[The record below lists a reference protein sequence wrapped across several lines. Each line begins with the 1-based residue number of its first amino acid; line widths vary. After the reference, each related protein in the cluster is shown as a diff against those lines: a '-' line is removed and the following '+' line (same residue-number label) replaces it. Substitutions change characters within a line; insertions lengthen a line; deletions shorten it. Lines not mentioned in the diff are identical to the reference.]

1 MIRPDTAA
9 QIARLLTEGGDARI
23 TLNPETGLNRYLAS
37 PRPREM
43 TTYASSTA
51 NDISPEAFAHLGER
65 LDALA
70 PRGEIDGAG
79 YEVALDALRDRIRS
93 AYGIGADC
101 AIAFAPSGTD
111 LEYVAL
117 AAVAG
122 KAANGIHNLLLG
134 ADEIGSGC
142 AHSAGGLH
150 FAKETAL
157 DVATEPGTPV
167 AGLGPV
173 SLSQFPVRDD
183 HGIANDSAM
192 IAMEMRATIARAIA
206 RGEHPLVHIV
216 HGSKTGLILPAID
229 DIDALRRRFGA
240 DVSFVVDACQARITG
255 EAIAAYLRRGII
267 VLLTGSKFMGGPP
280 FSGFALIPADMTAG
294 AAPVAEGFTRIFRR
308 AEWPEG
314 WAGRD
319 ALPASPNLGL
329 LMRLEAAI
337 FELERFQALPIP
349 RVVRVIDAFQAATG
363 QLQSR
368 ICAQALG
375 SRFGGA
381 MPPQWHPIEMRTL
394 VTLDLSCCLT
404 RPSFDDAVA
413 IQGGLL
419 ERGIRLGQP
428 VRCIRMGTSGD
439 TAQWA
444 GTLRLGLSMPQIV
457 RMDGLDDE
465 ALAGAFAGDMTR
477 IGDALIAVMLGSRRS
492 QRLSA

>member
-1 MIRPDTAA
+1 MTDTASH
-9 QIARLLTEGGDARI
+9 IARLLTEGGDARI
-23 TLNPETGLNRYLAS
+23 ILDPKTGLNRYLAS
-37 PRPREM
+37 PRPRAM

-51 NDISPEAFAHLGER
+51 NDISPEAFAHLQTRMSAG
-65 LDALA
+65 AL
-70 PRGEIDGAG
+70 DGAG
-79 YEVALDALRDRIRS
+79 YGAALDELRGRIRS
-93 AYGIGADC
+93 AYGLGTDC

-122 KAANGIHNLLLG
+122 KGANGIHNLLLG
-134 ADEIGSGC
+134 ADEVGSGC
-142 AHSAGGLH
+142 ANSAGGLH

-157 DVATEPGTPV
+157 DVPTEPGTPV

-173 SLSQFPVRDD
+173 TLSQFPVRDD
-183 HGIANDSAM
+183 HGLANDSAM
-192 IAMEMRATIARAIA
+192 IAMEMRATIARALA

-229 DIDALRRRFGA
+229 DVDALRRRFGA

-280 FSGFALIPADMTAG
+280 FSGFAMIPADMVRK
-294 AAPVAEGFTRIFRR
+294 AAPVAGGLNRIFRR

-314 WAGRD
+314 WTGRD
-319 ALPASPNLGL
+319 ALPDGPNMGL

-363 QLQSR
+363 KLQSR
-368 ICAQALG
+368 ICAQTLG
-375 SRFGGA
+375 SRFGGTT
-381 MPPQWHPIEMRTL
+381 PPQWHPIEMRML

-428 VRCIRMGTSGD
+428 VRCIRLGTSGEK
-439 TAQWA
+439 AQWA

-457 RMDGLDDE
+457 RMDVLEDR
-465 ALAGAFAGDMTR
+465 ALEEAFAADMTR
-477 IGDALIAVMLGSRRS
+477 IGDALIAVMLGSRRA

>member
-1 MIRPDTAA
+1 MTDTASH
-9 QIARLLTEGGDARI
+9 IARLLTEGGDARI
-23 TLNPETGLNRYLAS
+23 TLDPKTGLNRYLAS
-37 PRPREM
+37 PRPRAM

-51 NDISPEAFAHLGER
+51 NDISPEAFAHLQTR
-65 LDALA
+65 LAAGTL
-70 PRGEIDGAG
+70 ESAG
-79 YEVALDALRDRIRS
+79 YDAALDDLRGRIRS
-93 AYGIGADC
+93 AYGLGTDC

-122 KAANGIHNLLLG
+122 KGANGIHNLLLG
-134 ADEIGSGC
+134 ADEVGSGC
-142 AHSAGGLH
+142 ANSAGGLH

-157 DVATEPGTPV
+157 DVPTEPGTPV

-173 SLSQFPVRDD
+173 TLSQFPVRDD
-183 HGIANDSAM
+183 HGLANDSAM
-192 IAMEMRATIARAIA
+192 IAMEMRPTIARALA

-229 DIDALRRRFGA
+229 DVDALRRRFGA

-280 FSGFALIPADMTAG
+280 FSGFALIPADMVRG
-294 AAPVAEGFTRIFRR
+294 AAPVAKGLNKIFRR

-319 ALPASPNLGL
+319 ALPDGRNMGL

-363 QLQSR
+363 KLQSR
-368 ICAQALG
+368 ICAQTLG
-375 SRFGGA
+375 SRFGGGA
-381 MPPQWHPIEMRTL
+381 PAQWHPIEMRTL

-413 IQGGLL
+413 IQSGLL

-428 VRCIRMGTSGD
+428 VRCIRLGTSGEK
-439 TAQWA
+439 AQWA

-457 RMDGLDDE
+457 RMD
-465 ALAGAFAGDMTR
+465 ALEDRALEEAFAADMTR
-477 IGDALIAVMLGSRRS
+477 IGDALIAVMLGSRRA

>member
-1 MIRPDTAA
+1 MTDTASH
-9 QIARLLTEGGDARI
+9 IARLLTEGGDARI
-23 TLNPETGLNRYLAS
+23 TLDPKTGLNRYLAS
-37 PRPREM
+37 PRPRAM

-51 NDISPEAFAHLGER
+51 NDISPEAFAHLQAR
-65 LDALA
+65 LAAGTLESADY
-70 PRGEIDGAG
+70 GA
-79 YEVALDALRDRIRS
+79 ALDDLRGRIRG
-93 AYGIGADC
+93 AYGLGADC

-122 KAANGIHNLLLG
+122 KGANGIHNLLLG
-134 ADEIGSGC
+134 ADEVGSGC
-142 AHSAGGLH
+142 ANSAGGLH

-157 DVATEPGTPV
+157 DVPTEPGTPV

-173 SLSQFPVRDD
+173 TLSQFPVRDD
-183 HGIANDSAM
+183 HGLANDSAM
-192 IAMEMRATIARAIA
+192 IAMEMRATIARALT

-240 DVSFVVDACQARITG
+240 NVSFVVDACQARITG

-280 FSGFALIPADMTAG
+280 FSGFALIPADMVRE
-294 AAPVAEGFTRIFRR
+294 AAPVAEGLNRIFRR

-314 WAGRD
+314 WTGRD
-319 ALPASPNLGL
+319 ALHNGPNMGL

-363 QLQSR
+363 KLQSR
-368 ICAQALG
+368 LCAQVLG
-375 SRFGGA
+375 SRFGGTT
-381 MPPQWHPIEMRTL
+381 PPQWHPIEMRTL

-428 VRCIRMGTSGD
+428 VRCIRLGTSGEK
-439 TAQWA
+439 AQWA

-457 RMDGLDDE
+457 RMDVLEDRALDE
-465 ALAGAFAGDMTR
+465 AFAADMTR
-477 IGDALIAVMLGSRRS
+477 IGDALIAVMLGSRRA